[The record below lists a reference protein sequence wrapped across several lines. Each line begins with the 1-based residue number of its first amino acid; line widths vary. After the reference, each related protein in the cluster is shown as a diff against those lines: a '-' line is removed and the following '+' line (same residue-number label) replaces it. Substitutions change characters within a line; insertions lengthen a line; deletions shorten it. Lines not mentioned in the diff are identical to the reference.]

1 MTRRAIGCPVII
13 SLSMVLFMGSPAERG
28 IRSRT
33 ELFAHAS
40 PVTSALS
47 TRHRDIAITEVEQRG
62 LHDSLQRALEA
73 ARYRV
78 YQDQQHA
85 VAWYAENPAQQIRA
99 RFTPDSVQ
107 LQANPGRAH
116 ARRVGMKLH
125 TIGYGE
131 RQIGVGVARLATT
144 DNRIEYTRSLLGDD
158 TAEQEITEWYVNTP
172 AGLEQGFTLESPPG
186 ERRDGERLRVALA
199 LEGELRA
206 YMVDGGRALEF
217 KDAAAQPVMRY
228 DHLTVRDALGRELQ
242 ARMAV
247 RLERDEIWLEVD
259 DRGGVWPVTIDPTFT
274 QQQKLEGSDTE
285 QDRFG
290 VAVAISG
297 ETVVVGAPFVGPG
310 AAYVFV
316 RSGGVWNQQQ
326 KLEPSDAAAG
336 DLFGFS
342 VAISGETIVIGA
354 GHFTGIGDDNPGFA
368 YVFVRNNGVWS
379 QQQKLA
385 ASDGT
390 GGERFG
396 RSVAVSGETVVVGA
410 PGDDNGLG
418 GFQGSAYIFVRSS
431 GGWNEQQKLLA
442 SDATS
447 GDQFGSSVTISG
459 ETVVIGAPED
469 DGGAGF
475 RQGSAYVFVRSSGVW
490 SQQQKL
496 LASDAAGGQVFGGS
510 VTISGE
516 TVVIG
521 RRTSAYVFVRSGE
534 VWSQQQQLLPP
545 DPVANN
551 NFGASVAISGET
563 VVVGADFDDGP
574 TAQDQGSAY
583 VFVRSSGVWSQQQK
597 LVASDGAASD
607 LFGFSA
613 GISGQTVVVGALL
626 DDVGASVD
634 HGSAYV
640 FAVGKSPTITLKA
653 PMSLWPPNHSYQ
665 NVTVNQMVQSASDPE
680 GGDLINVVRIEK
692 VSSDEPDNVPG
703 GSDGNT
709 SNDIVIGGTCT
720 SVNLRSERDET
731 KNGRVYSV
739 TLRVA
744 DSAGNIT
751 RAVFKVSVPH
761 DQAGLPAIED
771 GPTLM
776 VTSNCP

>member
-1 MTRRAIGCPVII
+1 
-13 SLSMVLFMGSPAERG
+13 
-28 IRSRT
+28 
-33 ELFAHAS
+33 
-40 PVTSALS
+40 
-47 TRHRDIAITEVEQRG
+47 
-62 LHDSLQRALEA
+62 
-73 ARYRV
+73 
-78 YQDQQHA
+78 
-85 VAWYAENPAQQIRA
+85 
-99 RFTPDSVQ
+99 
-107 LQANPGRAH
+107 
-116 ARRVGMKLH
+116 
-125 TIGYGE
+125 
-131 RQIGVGVARLATT
+131 
-144 DNRIEYTRSLLGDD
+144 
-158 TAEQEITEWYVNTP
+158 
-172 AGLEQGFTLESPPG
+172 
-186 ERRDGERLRVALA
+186 
-199 LEGELRA
+199 
-206 YMVDGGRALEF
+206 
-217 KDAAAQPVMRY
+217 
-228 DHLTVRDALGRELQ
+228 
-242 ARMAV
+242 
-247 RLERDEIWLEVD
+247 
-259 DRGGVWPVTIDPTFT
+259 
-274 QQQKLEGSDTE
+274 
-285 QDRFG
+285 
-290 VAVAISG
+290 
-297 ETVVVGAPFVGPG
+297 
-310 AAYVFV
+310 
-316 RSGGVWNQQQ
+316 
-326 KLEPSDAAAG
+326 
-336 DLFGFS
+336 
-342 VAISGETIVIGA
+342 
-354 GHFTGIGDDNPGFA
+354 
-368 YVFVRNNGVWS
+368 
-379 QQQKLA
+379 
-385 ASDGT
+385 
-390 GGERFG
+390 
-396 RSVAVSGETVVVGA
+396 
-410 PGDDNGLG
+410 
-418 GFQGSAYIFVRSS
+418 
-431 GGWNEQQKLLA
+431 
-442 SDATS
+442 
-447 GDQFGSSVTISG
+447 
-459 ETVVIGAPED
+459 VIGAPED

-510 VTISGE
+510 MTISGE